1 MYDNLLFPTDG
12 SPGATAALDHAL
24 DVAAAHGATVHLL
37 NVADTAQDSVTRIG
51 DEVIDTLETEGER
64 IVDEAAAR
72 ANERGV
78 STETVVLQGEP
89 YSTIVD
95 YADERETDL
104 VVMPTH
110 GRKGL
115 ERFLLGSVTERVV
128 RRANVPVLTVRPDS
142 DIAYPYGD
150 VLVPTDGSECAD
162 AALDAGIDATVAAD
176 ATLHLLSI
184 VDVTTL
190 GVDVRAEIQIDY
202 LEETATEIVADAKT
216 AATDAGLDDVTA
228 TVEFGSSIR
237 VAIVEYVEDHD
248 VDLLVVGTHGR
259 TGVDR
264 YILGSVAE
272 QLIRTAPVPVL
283 TVRAPEEPEDA

>member
-1 MYDNLLFPTDG
+1 MYDRLLVPTDG
-12 SPGATAALDHAL
+12 SPGATAVLDHAF
-24 DVAAAHGATVHLL
+24 DIATAHDATVHLL
-37 NVADTAQDSVTRIG
+37 NVADTGQDSVTRIG

-64 IVDEAAAR
+64 IVDEAAER
-72 ANERGV
+72 ASERGLA
-78 STETVVLQGEP
+78 TEPVVLQGEP

-95 YADERETDL
+95 YADEHEIDL
-104 VVMPTH
+104 LVMPTH

-142 DIAYPYGD
+142 DLAYPYRN
-150 VLVPTDGSECAD
+150 VLVPTDGSDCAD
-162 AALDAGIDATVAAD
+162 AALGVGIDTASAAD

-184 VDVTTL
+184 VDTTTL
-190 GVDVRAEIQIDY
+190 GVDVRAQLQIDY
-202 LEETATEIVADAKT
+202 LEDTATEIV
-216 AATDAGLDDVTA
+216 TDAEHTATEAGIDDVSGS
-228 TVEFGSSIR
+228 VEFGASIR
-237 VAIVEYVEDHD
+237 STIVEYVEDYD

-264 YILGSVAE
+264 YLLGSVAE

-283 TVRAPEEPEDA
+283 TVRAPEA